1 MDCFSENGSDDGSE
15 NAAHF
20 SDDWMN
26 FDQSGVVAHEP
37 NGAEAIG
44 NRGDRSEENKKAVA
58 LEESRKVALPRGGDM
73 VEVITNEL
81 SHGGVF

>member
-1 MDCFSENGSDDGSE
+1 
-15 NAAHF
+15 
-20 SDDWMN
+20 
-26 FDQSGVVAHEP
+26 
-37 NGAEAIG
+37 
-44 NRGDRSEENKKAVA
+44 